1 MYRIGIDL
9 GGTNIA
15 VGLVNDETFEIVK
28 KKSTPTKAERDGME
42 IVEDMARLCRELCDE
57 VGISVKDLAGVG
69 VASPGIVNP
78 HTGIIKR
85 ASNLKFFYFPITEIL
100 ADKLGAKHVPVYAE
114 NDANAAAW
122 GEACAG
128 AAKGTATSATVTLGT
143 GVGSGIIIN
152 NKILSGSNYAEGEL
166 GHMVIEFGGAP
177 CTCGRRGCWESY
189 SSATALVRMTKEKIE
204 ECKAAGRYT
213 SMQDAPKVSGRTAC
227 DHMRSGDAAAKEVYD
242 KYIEYLACGIN
253 NIINIFQPEVIAIGG
268 GISGEGQS
276 LIDALTP
283 IVDANMYCGEKARTR
298 LKLAVLGND
307 AGIIGAAMLESDLR

>member
-28 KKSTPTKAERDGME
+28 KKSVPTRAERDGME
-42 IVEDMARLCRELCDE
+42 IVEDMARLCHELCDE
-57 VGISVKDLAGVG
+57 VGISINELGSVG

-78 HTGIIKR
+78 STGIVKC
-85 ASNLKFFYFPITEIL
+85 ASNLRFFYFPITEIL
-100 ADKLGAKHVPVYAE
+100 SDKLGAKRVPVYAE

-128 AAKGTATSATVTLGT
+128 AARGSNTSTTITLGT

-152 NKILSGSNYAEGEL
+152 GKILSGSNFAEGEL
-166 GHMVIEFGGAP
+166 GHMVIEFNGIP

-189 SSATALVRMTKEKIE
+189 SSATALTRMTSEKIE
-204 ECKAAGRYT
+204 ECRAAGRYT
-213 SMQDAPKVSGRTAC
+213 SMLNATKVNGKTAC
-227 DHMRSGDAAAKEVYD
+227 DHMKNGDEAAKEVYD

-253 NIINIFQPEVIAIGG
+253 NVINIFQPEIIAIGG

-283 IVDANMYCGEKARTR
+283 IVDANMYCGDKARTR
-298 LKLAVLGND
+298 LKIAMLGND
-307 AGIIGAAMLESDLR
+307 AGIIGAAMLNSNIR